1 MLQKKL
7 KKLLK
12 IIKPF
17 CRSKVYYL
25 TMHKNIDIQNEL
37 ETISPFWQTLDANM
51 PYQVPAQYFD
61 ELHGTV
67 RASIEKEAVYTEL
80 ESVAPLLNSIP
91 KANVYQQP
99 VTAPQ
104 KALPV
109 FRIVKWAVAAVFI
122 GVVAVGAFM
131 FNNKSQKIDYAAYMH
146 VDQTKLLQTISDST
160 LLSYMDVHENLISTS
175 DISIP
180 EYDLE
185 TSTSLIEQSSD
196 EELLEYIESS
206 N

>member
-1 MLQKKL
+1 MKNLLQT
-7 KKLLK
+7 
-12 IIKPF
+12 IKPF

-25 TMHKNIDIQNEL
+25 PMHKNIDIQNEL

-51 PYQVPAQYFD
+51 PYQVPAQYFE

-67 RASIEKEAVYTEL
+67 RAAIEKEAVYTEL
-80 ESVAPLLNSIP
+80 ESVAPLLNTIP
-91 KANVYQQP
+91 KTNVYQKP
-99 VTAPQ
+99 AAKQ
-104 KALPV
+104 KTPIYHFA
-109 FRIVKWAVAAVFI
+109 KWAVAAVFI

-131 FNNKSQKIDYAAYMH
+131 FNNKSQKIDYAAYMN
-146 VDQTKLLQTISDST
+146 VDQTEILQTISDST
-160 LLSYMDVHENLISTS
+160 LLSYMDVHENLISTA
-175 DISIP
+175 DISVP

-185 TSTSLIEQSSD
+185 TSTSFIEQSSD

>member
-1 MLQKKL
+1 MLPKKL
-7 KKLLK
+7 KNLLK
-12 IIKPF
+12 TIKPF

-25 TMHKNIDIQNEL
+25 PMHKNTDIQSEL
-37 ETISPFWQTLDANM
+37 ATISSFWQTMSATM
-51 PYQVPAQYFD
+51 PYQVPAHYFE
-61 ELHGTV
+61 ELHGIV

-80 ESVAPLLNSIP
+80 ESVAPLLNTIP
-91 KANVYQQP
+91 KINIYQKP
-99 VTAPQ
+99 AAKQ
-104 KALPV
+104 KTPIFHFA
-109 FRIVKWAVAAVFI
+109 KWAVAAAFI

-131 FNNKSQKIDYAAYMH
+131 YNHKVEKFDYAAYMN
-146 VDQTKLLQTISDST
+146 VDQTKILQTISDST
-160 LLSYMDVHENLISTS
+160 LLSYMDVHENLMTTP

-185 TSTSLIEQSSD
+185 TSTSFIEQSSD